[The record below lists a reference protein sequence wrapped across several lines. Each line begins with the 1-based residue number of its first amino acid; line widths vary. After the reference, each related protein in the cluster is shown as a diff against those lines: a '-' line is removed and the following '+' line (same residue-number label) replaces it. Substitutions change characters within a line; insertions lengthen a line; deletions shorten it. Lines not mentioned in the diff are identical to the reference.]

1 MMHEKH
7 RERLKQRFEHEG
19 LQGFEEHNILELLLF
34 FGVPRKDTN
43 PLAHTLINRFGSLT
57 RVIDAPIERL
67 CEVKGMTRN
76 AAVLLKL
83 LPQVMSVYLRGK
95 SDFKNMMINHRDC
108 AEYLRAYFTGAS
120 DEMVYVVC
128 LDGKCTPLECV
139 FLCKGDINSVHVSPR
154 KVMEIA
160 FSRKASA
167 ILLAH
172 NHPHGTALMSSDD
185 INTTNNIMSVL
196 ESVSIT
202 LIDHLVFAAD
212 GEYCSFKDTGLLF
225 K

>member
-1 MMHEKH
+1 MHEDH
-7 RERLKQRFEHEG
+7 RERLRQRFERDG
-19 LQGFEEHNILELLLF
+19 LDGFEQHNVLELLLF

-57 RVIDAPIERL
+57 RVIDAPIDKL

-83 LPQVMSVYLRGK
+83 LPPVMGIYLQGK
-95 SDFKNMMINHRDC
+95 SDFKNMMVTHADC
-108 AEYLRAYFTGAS
+108 AEYLRPYFTGAS

-128 LDGKCTPLECV
+128 LDGKCTPIECV

-154 KVMEIA
+154 RVMEIA
-160 FSRKASA
+160 LGRKACA

-172 NHPHGTALMSSDD
+172 NHPQGTALMSSDD
-185 INTTNNIMSVL
+185 INTTNKIKSVL

-212 GEYCSFKDTGLLF
+212 GEYCSFKDSGLL